1 MIDMQ
6 EGQLPFIFP
15 QHHYGSIHKFIGLHN
30 ALCCSAQVYTM
41 TMRATRVMTGLMQ
54 MECVKAVM
62 SHLHMQHSKAEM
74 DACSY
79 LRDVVDPDDSCQSVA
94 TITEQ

>member
-1 MIDMQ
+1 
-6 EGQLPFIFP
+6 
-15 QHHYGSIHKFIGLHN
+15 
-30 ALCCSAQVYTM
+30 
-41 TMRATRVMTGLMQ
+41 MQ